1 MKNLWINHSK
11 MSEISSKQMIVFKSS
26 TLKNEFPD
34 QEKVDEIDS
43 VDEMNNTFQ
52 TDSILE
58 IPDLPESDFMNELG
72 DQEKVD
78 EMNSVDETNN
88 TFQTDVIL
96 EIPNLSESDFMN
108 ELGDQE
114 EVDEIDSVDLWI
126 NHSKMSEISSKQ
138 MIVFKSLTLKNEF
151 RNQEKVDEI
160 DSVDETNNT
169 FQTDVILEIPDLPES
184 DFMDELGDQEEVDEI
199 DSVDETNNTFQTD
212 VILKIPDFPEFDF
225 MNELGDQEE
234 VNELDSVDETNNTFQ
249 TDFIFEIPD
258 FPEFDFMNELGD
270 QEEVDELDSV
280 DETNNT
286 FQTDVILEIQDLS
299 ESDFMNELGDQEKVD
314 EIDSVDCTS
323 ECDNY
328 EQGKVCFMTKKSSFS
343 THVKIDDFF
352 HAPIYSNS
360 VQNTFEFIDL
370 NNKQSP
376 QFDTK
381 LFNTITYYPEQLDC
395 RLVSSEI
402 HEIIFLTD
410 THNYGMNNKDEYYKS
425 VVVPLH
431 DSRFMKTGE
440 INNNSYTSYDCI
452 HIRVPVVIGEYKIE
466 ICLEENIVFE
476 EKVIRVKE
484 ISKEVVLTNCKF
496 IPSQFSQSL
505 GNGIC
510 TVLKGNL
517 FIEGYI
523 HQNIEYTAFNN
534 GNGDSIQKKSVTH
547 LNQICQKIVL
557 DLIINLLQVQQV
569 RVSHD
574 GEIFKS

>member
-43 VDEMNNTFQ
+43 VDE
-52 TDSILE
+52 
-58 IPDLPESDFMNELG
+58 
-72 DQEKVD
+72 
-78 EMNSVDETNN
+78 TNN
-88 TFQTDVIL
+88 TFQTDFIF
-96 EIPNLSESDFMN
+96 EIPDFPEFDFMN

-212 VILKIPDFPEFDF
+212 
-225 MNELGDQEE
+225 
-234 VNELDSVDETNNTFQ
+234 
-249 TDFIFEIPD
+249 FIFEIPD

-314 EIDSVDCTS
+314 ELDSVDCTS